1 MNCENL
7 TVGTASGIA
16 LDVLVAQKAVVEV
29 FFGLQS
35 KFLLGRIR
43 KAILLRRRKLSNGLF
58 ADLLLSRKLRRSEK
72 ASSWDT

>member
-29 FFGLQS
+29 FFW
-35 KFLLGRIR
+35 F
-43 KAILLRRRKLSNGLF
+43 AIKIPFGS
-58 ADLLLSRKLRRSEK
+58 
-72 ASSWDT
+72 DT